1 MAKTLKIKIPGKVM
15 INGSYIVLKGEKA
28 TCVTINRYLNVK
40 SFCFESDKCDIVVN
54 IKNKD
59 SWSLLKG
66 GESYISKII
75 NAFYK
80 VTGLKIS
87 NQIIINMEFD
97 DGFFINENIKTGI
110 GSSACIIVGIV
121 YTLLYFNKDQDNKC
135 IYNSNCISNNDQI
148 ISLLKEINKIISPKS
163 SGADVMTCLLGSI
176 NYSFS
181 VIEKISK
188 LGKFLILGSFGKC
201 TSTRDVLKQCNMKD
215 KKWDR
220 LIKLNN
226 NILNIRS
233 KDAYE
238 EYLDELSLDK
248 KIVPKKYYEILKK
261 TFEFDIHGC
270 GISGAGGEDA
280 VWCILDECEEVEK
293 YWRREFD
300 YVIVTEII
308 ENGLEIYE

>member
-1 MAKTLKIKIPGKVM
+1 MAKTLKIKIPGKVI

-40 SFCFESDKCDIVVN
+40 SFCYESEKCDIVVN

-59 SWSLLKG
+59 SWSLSKG
-66 GESYISKII
+66 GESYIAKII

-80 VTGLKIS
+80 VTGLKIT

-97 DGFFINENIKTGI
+97 DGFFITEKIKTGI
-110 GSSACIIVGIV
+110 GSSACILVGIF
-121 YTLLYFNKDQDNKC
+121 YTLLYFNKDQDNSC
-135 IYNSNCISNNDQI
+135 LLNNDLI
-148 ISLLKEINKIISPKS
+148 ISLLKKINRIISPKS

-181 VIEKISK
+181 VIEKISR

-201 TSTRDVLKQCNMKD
+201 TSTRDVLKQCNMED

-220 LIKLNN
+220 LIQLNY
-226 NILNIRS
+226 NILNTRS
-233 KDAYE
+233 KHAYE
-238 EYLDELSLDK
+238 EYLDELSLDTT
-248 KIVPKKYYEILKK
+248 IVPKKYYEILKK

-300 YVIVTEII
+300 CVIVTEII